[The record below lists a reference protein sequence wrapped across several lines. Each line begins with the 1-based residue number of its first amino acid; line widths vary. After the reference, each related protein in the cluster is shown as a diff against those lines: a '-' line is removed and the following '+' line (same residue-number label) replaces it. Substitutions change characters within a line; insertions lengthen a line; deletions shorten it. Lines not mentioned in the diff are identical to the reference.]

1 VMISPTDRSLLSGDV
16 SPTDRSLLSFDV
28 SPTNRS
34 LLSGDVSR
42 DMTALAAT
50 ADGLAA
56 TSSGPHSSHSFDCSA
71 QVGQNRAPWQ
81 APS

>member
-1 VMISPTDRSLLSGDV
+1 MISPTDRSLLLGDV
-16 SPTDRSLLSFDV
+16 SPTDRSLLSFNV

-42 DMTALAAT
+42 DVTA
-50 ADGLAA
+50 LAA

-71 QVGQNRAPWQ
+71 QVGKNRAPCQ